1 MLCVDV
7 LGVGFEHVVAGYA
20 DAVDSLRRF
29 SSVAGSLRVV
39 FAVFV
44 FRIVI
49 AHRPTVSSCDA
60 PVTPERIH
68 GVC

>member
-20 DAVDSLRRF
+20 DAVDSVRRF
-29 SSVAGSLRVV
+29 LSVVSSMRVFGV
-39 FAVFV
+39 LV

-49 AHRPTVSSCDA
+49 AHRLTVSSCDA